1 MIKKFK
7 TKKGVSIIEILVAI
21 AIITITFTS
30 LIQLA
35 IFSLKVA
42 WFNKEQTEAINLAQE
57 AVEATRSIRDSDWSK
72 ITPGSHGLINTA
84 GYWDFQGTE
93 NIINGFN
100 RVIKIEN
107 VSRDPATDN
116 IDNSTNDDPNT
127 KKIISAVSWKN
138 KKIEIVTY
146 LTNWK

>member
-7 TKKGVSIIEILVAI
+7 NKKGVSIIEILVVT
-21 AIITITFTS
+21 AIITIAFTS

-42 WFNKEQTEAINLAQE
+42 WSNKEQTEAINLAQE
-57 AVEATRSIRDSDWSK
+57 AVEASRSIRDSDWTK
-72 ITPGSHGLINTA
+72 ITPGSHGLTNTA

-93 NIINGFN
+93 NIINGFT

-107 VSRDPATDN
+107 VSRDPVTDN
-116 IDNSTNDDPNT
+116 IDNSANDDPNT

-146 LTNWK
+146 FTNWK